1 MYEVDDTA
9 YEHIQ
14 YDDGKYAQYVHT
26 VKIFYNDV
34 YEINYSIKLYKQAMM
49 IWYWTL
55 WWYMTHT

>member
-26 VKIFYNDV
+26 MKIFYSDV
-34 YEINYSIKLYKQAMM
+34 YEIHYSMKLY
-49 IWYWTL
+49 IG
-55 WWYMTHT
+55 